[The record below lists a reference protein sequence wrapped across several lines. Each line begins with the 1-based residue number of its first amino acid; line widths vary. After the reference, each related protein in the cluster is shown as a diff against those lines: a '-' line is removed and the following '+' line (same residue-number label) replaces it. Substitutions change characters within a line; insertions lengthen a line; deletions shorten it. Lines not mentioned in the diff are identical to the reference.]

1 MAVSDS
7 LKGRAQVLL
16 TSSCP
21 EGVINSC
28 VNEGIIIRQGRF
40 KSACQ
45 VVLSLRED
53 ELTLFGEICRKNGA
67 EFEVLSLKGGRIL
80 RERFERRWVLLS
92 ACFVMLLL
100 LFFSSFFV
108 WRIKIVSDGEISQA
122 RLLNVLSSA
131 GLYEGALRHNISSD
145 MLRCTVLTQMP
156 EISWLGVNIS
166 GSEARVMVNVSKKRE
181 EIYEENKLTDL
192 AAKRDGI
199 IKSMQ
204 ILNGQSMKNVGDA
217 VEQGELLVRG
227 IMESLPNPPRAVCS
241 KGQVIAE
248 TRRSIQSLTPKSAL
262 FKEKVL
268 GKRVKFAIKFGKKR
282 QNLYFSS
289 GKHIDECDKIIKE
302 YQLGIDGLFALPL
315 SLVKEEYIFY
325 EKSSGAYE
333 GDGEEKLLEIL
344 REDLDGEILETVF
357 EESSD
362 DDVRILQLTAL
373 CLENIAVPT
382 VP

>member
-40 KSACQ
+40 KNACQ

-53 ELTLFGEICRKNGA
+53 ELTLFGEICRKSGA
-67 EFEVLSLKGGRIL
+67 EFEVLSLKGGRML
-80 RERFERRWVLLS
+80 RERLKRRWVLLS

-122 RLLNVLSSA
+122 RLLNALSSA

-145 MLRCTVLTQMP
+145 MLRCTVLAQMP

-166 GSEARVMVNVSKKRE
+166 GSEARVMVNVSKKEE

-192 AAKRDGI
+192 VASREGI

-227 IMESLPNPPRAVCS
+227 TMESLPNPPRAVCS

-248 TRRSIQSLTPKSAL
+248 TRRSIQSLTPKSAM

-302 YQLGIDGLFALPL
+302 YRLGIDGLFALPL

-325 EKSSGAYE
+325 EKCSGVYE

-344 REDLDGEILETVF
+344 REDLDGEILETRF
-357 EESSD
+357 EESS
-362 DDVRILQLTAL
+362 RPEASSLKLTAL